1 MKEIAHTTTTKNKNA
16 QIMKTYL
23 NISQIQSD
31 LMSLQKMWGIEQVRL
46 FFCTTFVGKKQF
58 SVISA
63 AGLPKITLDLS
74 LHSTLLG
81 TSDMVEIHRQLE
93 ENAYNVDLAVDSILT
108 ENARQAGRNSITYL
122 GPTIYHIISTSIY
135 RRTILIVIRY
145 KFRKDRAK
153 LVIISSFLPSSWSLT
168 LLK

>member
-1 MKEIAHTTTTKNKNA
+1 MKEIAHTTMTKNKNA

-46 FFCTTFVGKKQF
+46 FFCTTFVQKQL
-58 SVISA
+58 SVIFA

-108 ENARQAGRNSITYL
+108 ENARQAGRNSIYL
-122 GPTIYHIISTSIY
+122 IWVLLFT
-135 RRTILIVIRY
+135 
-145 KFRKDRAK
+145 
-153 LVIISSFLPSSWSLT
+153 T
-168 LLK
+168 L